1 MGLSRTSRAHWS
13 TTRGCVVK
21 HRRVYHIALFSTTAR
36 CDVSHSATLAA
47 LSPNCCKTCGS
58 LSQAPKFTTKDLV
71 LVVRD
76 KVPEVWTLR
85 AFAAGELVLLP
96 LSNEIKDQSLC
107 AVFTV

>member
-1 MGLSRTSRAHWS
+1 
-13 TTRGCVVK
+13 
-21 HRRVYHIALFSTTAR
+21 
-36 CDVSHSATLAA
+36 
-47 LSPNCCKTCGS
+47 
-58 LSQAPKFTTKDLV
+58 V